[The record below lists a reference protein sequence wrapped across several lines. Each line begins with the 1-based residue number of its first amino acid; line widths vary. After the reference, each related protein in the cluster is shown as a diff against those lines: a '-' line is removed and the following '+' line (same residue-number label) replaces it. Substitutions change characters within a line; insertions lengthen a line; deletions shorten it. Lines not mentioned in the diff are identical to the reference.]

1 MRIVHASKFY
11 PPAPG
16 GIETVV
22 KELCDHTADDWD
34 VRVVAANTEGATVTE
49 RQGRVTVT
57 RAACVGRA
65 HSVPLCPSLPLHL
78 WRANADC
85 VVLHEPNPIAGTA
98 LFTRVPAPRLIVWHH
113 SDLLRPRW
121 APATYGR
128 VQRALYR
135 RAACVVVS
143 SPILAAESPLV
154 KQARRVAV
162 VPFGVRVDRFRRL
175 DERQLRLAESI
186 RRRYASPRVL
196 FVGRLVYY
204 KGLDIL
210 IDALASVPGTLIL
223 AGEGPLDHELR
234 ERAAARAVLGR
245 VHFLGRVADGDLPA
259 YYHGADLFALPSTA
273 RTETFG
279 VVQVEAMA
287 AGLPVISTDLPT
299 GVPWVNQDGVSGI
312 VVPPGDANAL
322 AAALTRL
329 TGDATLRA
337 ALGRNAAIR
346 AESMFGLDTMIERF
360 RAVVEDVV
368 RTPAWARDAGP
379 VRAGAQ
385 SQ

>member
-1 MRIVHASKFY
+1 MTVVHAAKFY
-11 PPAPG
+11 PPVPG

-22 KELCDHTADDWD
+22 KDLCDRTADDWD
-34 VRVVAANTEGATVTE
+34 VRVVAANTEGTTITE

-65 HSVPLCPSLPLHL
+65 HSVPICPSLPLHL
-78 WRANADC
+78 GRANADC
-85 VVLHEPNPIAGTA
+85 VVLHEPNPIAGAT

-128 VQRALYR
+128 IQRALYR
-135 RAACVVVS
+135 RASCVVVS
-143 SPILAAESPLV
+143 SPVLAAESPLV
-154 KQARRVAV
+154 KHARRIAV
-162 VPFGVRVDRFRRL
+162 VPFGIRLERFRQL
-175 DERQLRLAESI
+175 DQRQRQLAESI

-204 KGLDIL
+204 KGLDVL
-210 IDALASVPGTLIL
+210 IDAWGSAPGTLLL
-223 AGEGPLDHELR
+223 AGEGPLDRELR
-234 ERAAARAVLGR
+234 ERAVARGLVDR
-245 VHFLGRVADGDLPA
+245 IHFLGRIDDADLPA

-287 AGLPVISTDLPT
+287 AGLPVISTHLPT

-322 AAALTRL
+322 AAALARL
-329 TGDATLRA
+329 AGDSTLRG

-346 AESMFGLDTMIERF
+346 AVSMFGLDTMVERF
-360 RAVVEDVV
+360 RAVVDEAVH
-368 RTPAWARDAGP
+368 TPAWAHEAGP

-385 SQ
+385 PQ

>member
-1 MRIVHASKFY
+1 LKIVHASKFY
-11 PPAPG
+11 PPVPG
-16 GIETVV
+16 GIETIV

-34 VRVVAANTEGATVTE
+34 VRVIAANTSGTTVTE
-49 RQGRVTVT
+49 RQGGVTVT
-57 RAACVGRA
+57 RAACLGRA
-65 HSVPLCPSLPLHL
+65 HSVPLCPSLPFHL
-78 WRANADC
+78 WRAHADC

-98 LFTRVPAPRLIVWHH
+98 LFTRLPAPRLIVWHH
-113 SDLLRPRW
+113 SDLLRPQW

-128 VQRALYR
+128 VQQALYR

-143 SPILAAESPLV
+143 SPILAAASPLV
-154 KQARRVAV
+154 KQARRVAI
-162 VPFGVRVDRFRRL
+162 VPFGIRVDRFRQL
-175 DERQLRLAESI
+175 DDRQLRLAEAI

-204 KGLDIL
+204 KGLDVL
-210 IDALASVPGTLIL
+210 IDALGDVPGTLIL

-234 ERAAARAVLGR
+234 ERAAARGVLGR
-245 VHFLGRVADGDLPA
+245 VHFLGRIADDDLPA

-312 VVPPGDANAL
+312 VVPPGDASAL

-329 TGDATLRA
+329 AGDAALRA
-337 ALGRNAAIR
+337 ALGRNASAR
-346 AESMFGLDTMIERF
+346 AESVFGLATMIERF
-360 RAVVEDVV
+360 RAVVEDAV

-385 SQ
+385 WQ